1 MHEKNEIINSNDSKV
16 VSEKESTLSILMQKV
31 SGEGPITPTEKQVD
45 EILSQR
51 RQVHDMIHKDGIRES
66 NDKKY
71 YFTVIIIA
79 SCVVI
84 VLVLF
89 FAREFLTQVLS
100 LIIGGLGGYG
110 IGKNQQ
116 K

>member
-1 MHEKNEIINSNDSKV
+1 MHEKTEVIESKDSKV

-31 SGEGPITPTEKQVD
+31 LGEGSITPTEKQVD

-51 RQVHDMIHKDGIRES
+51 RQVHDMVHKDGIRES
-66 NDKKY
+66 GDKRY
-71 YFTVIIIA
+71 YFTMIMIA
-79 SCVVI
+79 SFAVI
-84 VLVLF
+84 TLVLF

-110 IGKNQQ
+110 IGKNNQ